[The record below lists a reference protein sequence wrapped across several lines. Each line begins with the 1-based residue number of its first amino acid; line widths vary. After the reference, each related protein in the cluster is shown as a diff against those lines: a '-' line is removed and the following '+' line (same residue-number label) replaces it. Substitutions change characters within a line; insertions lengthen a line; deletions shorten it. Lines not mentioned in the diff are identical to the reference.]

1 MKTLNY
7 LKSTKERF
15 HLRKNRI
22 TFTDLR
28 MKGNQVVAFIYVT
41 WTKKKK
47 AIKDIN
53 TIRKHNVISKL
64 SLKKNLEDN
73 TIPNIYIYI

>member
-15 HLRKNRI
+15 HLCKNRI

-28 MKGNQVVAFIYVT
+28 MKGNQVAAFIYVILDQ
-41 WTKKKK
+41 KEES
-47 AIKDIN
+47 N
-53 TIRKHNVISKL
+53 
-64 SLKKNLEDN
+64 
-73 TIPNIYIYI
+73 